1 MGKVLAGGYRSNK
14 MMRFVVPLL
23 AAMFATVAASAQEWG
38 QVSTPTAG
46 PPQSIGF
53 YTAGCLQG
61 AQALPLDGPGYEV
74 IRISRNRYWGQPVT
88 LDFIKMLSE
97 KVRAAGQAPLYIG
110 DIGQPRGG
118 PAVSGH
124 ASHQTGLDADIW
136 FERQPGPPLAPAQR
150 ENPRLRSL
158 VRADDNGIDDG
169 VFTQQH
175 VTLLRLAAEMP
186 QLDRIFVNKW
196 IKQRLCQT
204 VTGNRAWLNKLV
216 VWVGHDEHFHIR
228 LHCPPGNPQCKPQA
242 GYYADDGCGEPLDLW
257 FTRPP
262 VTLPPPDAPQAP
274 YRPKLPAA
282 CGAVLKAP

>member
-1 MGKVLAGGYRSNK
+1 

-88 LDFIKMLSE
+88 LDFIKTLSE

-136 FERQPGPPLAPAQR
+136 FERQPGPPLAPALR

-158 VRADDNGIDDG
+158 VRADDNGIDDS
-169 VFTQQH
+169 VFIQQH

-282 CGAVLKAP
+282 CAAVLKAP

>member
-1 MGKVLAGGYRSNK
+1 
-14 MMRFVVPLL
+14 
-23 AAMFATVAASAQEWG
+23 
-38 QVSTPTAG
+38 
-46 PPQSIGF
+46 
-53 YTAGCLQG
+53 
-61 AQALPLDGPGYEV
+61 
-74 IRISRNRYWGQPVT
+74 WGQPVT
-88 LDFIKMLSE
+88 LDFIKTLSE

-262 VTLPPPDAPQAP
+262 VTLPPPDVPQAP

-282 CGAVLKAP
+282 CAAVLKAP

>member
-1 MGKVLAGGYRSNK
+1 MGKVLAGGYRANK
-14 MMRFVVPLL
+14 MTRFVVPLL
-23 AAMFATVAASAQEWG
+23 AAMLAASPASAQEWG

-46 PPQSIGF
+46 PTQSIGF

-88 LDFIKMLSE
+88 LDFIKTLAE

-136 FERQPGPPLAPAQR
+136 FERQPGPHQAPAQR

-158 VRADDNGIDDG
+158 VNAQDSGIDDS
-169 VFTQQH
+169 VFTPQH
-175 VTLLRLAAEMP
+175 VALLKLAAEMP
-186 QLDRIFVNKW
+186 HLDRMFVNKW

-228 LHCPPGNPQCKPQA
+228 LHCPPGNPQCQPQA

-262 VTLPPPDAPQAP
+262 VKLPPPDAPQAP

-282 CGAVLKAP
+282 CTAVLKAP

>member
-1 MGKVLAGGYRSNK
+1 MGKVLAGGYRANK
-14 MMRFVVPLL
+14 MTRFVVPLL
-23 AAMFATVAASAQEWG
+23 AAMFAAFTASAQEWG

-46 PPQSIGF
+46 PTQSIGF

-61 AQALPLDGPGYEV
+61 GQALPLDGPGYEV

-88 LDFIKMLSE
+88 LDFIKTLAE

-136 FERQPGPPLAPAQR
+136 FERQPGRPLAPAQR

-158 VRADDNGIDDG
+158 VNAQDSGIDDS

-175 VTLLRLAAEMP
+175 VALLKLTAEMP
-186 QLDRIFVNKW
+186 HLDRMFVNKW

-228 LHCPPGNPQCKPQA
+228 LHCPPGNPQCQPQA

-262 VTLPPPDAPQAP
+262 VKLPPPDAPQAP

-282 CGAVLKAP
+282 CAAVLKAP

>member
-1 MGKVLAGGYRSNK
+1 
-14 MMRFVVPLL
+14 MRFVVPLL
-23 AAMFATVAASAQEWG
+23 AAMLTAFAASAQEWG

-46 PPQSIGF
+46 PTQSIGF

-61 AQALPLDGPGYEV
+61 AQALPLDGPGYEA

-88 LDFIKMLSE
+88 LDFIKTLSE
-97 KVRAAGQAPLYIG
+97 KVRAVGQSPLYIG

-136 FERQPGPPLAPAQR
+136 FERQHGPRLSPAER

-158 VRADDNGIDDG
+158 VLADESGIDDN
-169 VFTQQH
+169 VFTPQH

-242 GYYADDGCGEPLDLW
+242 GYYADDGCGEALDLW

-262 VTLPPPDAPQAP
+262 VTLPPPDAPQAH

-282 CGAVLKAP
+282 CTPVLKAP

>member
-1 MGKVLAGGYRSNK
+1 MGKVLAGGYRANK

-23 AAMFATVAASAQEWG
+23 AAMFTAFAASAQEWG

-46 PPQSIGF
+46 PTQSIGF

-61 AQALPLDGPGYEV
+61 AQALPLDGPGYEA

-88 LDFIKMLSE
+88 LDFIKTLSE
-97 KVRAAGQAPLYIG
+97 KARAAGQAPLYIG

-118 PAVSGH
+118 PANSGH
-124 ASHQTGLDADIW
+124 ASHQTGLDVDIW
-136 FERQPGPPLAPAQR
+136 FERQHGPRLAPAER

-158 VRADDNGIDDG
+158 VLADDSGIDDS

-175 VTLLRLAAEMP
+175 VILLRLAAEMP
-186 QLDRIFVNKW
+186 HLDRMFVNKW

-262 VTLPPPDAPQAP
+262 VTLPPPDTPQAP

-282 CGAVLKAP
+282 CTALLKAP

>member
-1 MGKVLAGGYRSNK
+1 
-14 MMRFVVPLL
+14 MRFVVPLL

-88 LDFIKMLSE
+88 LDFIKTLSE

-136 FERQPGPPLAPAQR
+136 FERQPGPPLAPALR

-158 VRADDNGIDDG
+158 VRADDNGIDDS
-169 VFTQQH
+169 VFIQQH

-186 QLDRIFVNKW
+186 RLDRIFVNKW

-282 CGAVLKAP
+282 CAAVLKAP

>member
-1 MGKVLAGGYRSNK
+1 
-14 MMRFVVPLL
+14 
-23 AAMFATVAASAQEWG
+23 MFTAFTASAQEWG

-88 LDFIKMLSE
+88 LDFIKTLSE

-118 PAVSGH
+118 PAISGH

-136 FERQPGPPLAPAQR
+136 FERQPGPPPAPAER

-158 VRADDNGIDDG
+158 VRDADDGIDDG

-175 VTLLRLAAEMP
+175 VALLRLAAEMP
-186 QLDRIFVNKW
+186 HLDRIFVNKW

-228 LHCPPGNPQCKPQA
+228 LHCPPGNPQCQPQA

-262 VTLPPPDAPQAP
+262 VKLPPPDAPQAP

-282 CGAVLKAP
+282 CTAVLKAP

>member
-1 MGKVLAGGYRSNK
+1 
-14 MMRFVVPLL
+14 MRFVVPLL
-23 AAMFATVAASAQEWG
+23 AAMFTAFAASAQEWG

-46 PPQSIGF
+46 PTQSIGF

-61 AQALPLDGPGYEV
+61 AQALPLDGPGYEA

-88 LDFIKMLSE
+88 LDFIKTLSE
-97 KVRAAGQAPLYIG
+97 KARAAGQAPLYIG

-118 PAVSGH
+118 PANSGH
-124 ASHQTGLDADIW
+124 ASHQTGLDVDIW
-136 FERQPGPPLAPAQR
+136 FERQHGPRLAPAER

-158 VRADDNGIDDG
+158 VLADDSGIDDS

-175 VTLLRLAAEMP
+175 VILLRLAAEMP
-186 QLDRIFVNKW
+186 HLDRMFVNKW

-228 LHCPPGNPQCKPQA
+228 LHCPPGNPLCKPQA

-262 VTLPPPDAPQAP
+262 VTLPPPDTPQAP

-282 CGAVLKAP
+282 CTAVLKAP

>member
-1 MGKVLAGGYRSNK
+1 

-23 AAMFATVAASAQEWG
+23 AAMLVAFTATAQDWG
-38 QVSTPTAG
+38 RVSTPTAG
-46 PPQSIGF
+46 PTQSIGF
-53 YTAGCLQG
+53 YSAGCLQG
-61 AQALPLDGPGYEV
+61 AQALPLDGPGYEA

-88 LDFIKMLSE
+88 LDFVKTLAE

-118 PAVSGH
+118 PAPTGH

-136 FERQPGPPLAPAQR
+136 FERQPGPRLAPAER
-150 ENPRLRSL
+150 EHPRLRSL
-158 VRADDNGIDDG
+158 VLADESGIDDS

-186 QLDRIFVNKW
+186 HLDRIFVNKW

-228 LHCPPGNPQCKPQA
+228 LHCPPGNPQCQPQA
-242 GYYADDGCGEPLDLW
+242 GYYADDGCGEPLDIW

-262 VTLPPPDAPQAP
+262 VKLPPPDAPQAP
-274 YRPKLPAA
+274 YRPKLPPA
-282 CGAVLKAP
+282 CAAVLKAP